1 MKLESLLG
9 DDNSLSPYLQSRRDF
24 IKNLSI
30 PAALL
35 MLLGTGG
42 CESILEQLRNRP
54 IRRRVNPSSPDSVN
68 SMNIYNDAINL
79 MKGLPASDPRSWNNQ
94 AGIHGTV
101 AGGFL
106 NCQHRNWYF
115 LPWHRAYLFLFEQ
128 ICRKLT
134 GEAKFGLPYW
144 NWAIDNSIPSPFW
157 NTSSNLFHSPRTA
170 TATSVANTSILG
182 HSRME
187 EILDETNFLIFGSSE
202 TAQGPFESGPHNHI
216 HGFVGGTM
224 GSGGSPLDPIF
235 WTHHCMIDYCW
246 VDWNI
251 NRDHDNTDD
260 PTWTGKSWTDH
271 FVDAE
276 GNPVEAHVVGTILM
290 PFLSYQYE
298 ASQIGVD
305 TRDFFLRRSEAE
317 IKVLKARLEKGA
329 AVRLDVKKR
338 VAFSRGIELTTAKGA
353 AGVLPIK
360 PREMERVF
368 ETEQPDRALV
378 NIGFAAVPQTSD
390 FFVRVFVNKPDAT
403 PQTGVDDIHYAGS
416 FSFFGTGP
424 QTGGTHE
431 HQKPLF
437 LVDITKTLRSLRER
451 GLLKEDEDISLGFVA
466 VPVEPNR
473 AVKAETLSL
482 ESLDLV
488 LSPVTVTERR

>member
-9 DDNSLSPYLQSRRDF
+9 DDNSVSTYLHSRRDF

-42 CESILEQLRNRP
+42 CESILEAIRNRP
-54 IRRRVNPSSPDSVN
+54 IRRRVNPSSPESVS

-94 AGIHGTV
+94 AGIHGIPAT
-101 AGGFL
+101 FL
-106 NCQHRNWYF
+106 KCQHGNWYF
-115 LPWHRAYLFLFEQ
+115 LPWHRAYLFFFEQ

-134 GEAKFGLPYW
+134 GEPKFGLPYW
-144 NWAIDNSIPSPFW
+144 NWSIDNSIPSPFW

-170 TATSVANTSILG
+170 TATSVANTTILG

-187 EILDETNFLIFGSSE
+187 EILDETNFLVFGSSA
-202 TAQGPFESGPHNHI
+202 TAQGPLEGGPHNHI
-216 HGFVGGTM
+216 HNFVGGTM
-224 GSGGSPLDPIF
+224 ASGASPLDPVF

-251 NRDHDNTDD
+251 NRDHDNTNDSSWIG
-260 PTWTGKSWTDH
+260 TSWTDH
-271 FVDAE
+271 FVDGD
-276 GNPVEAHVVGTILM
+276 GNPAEAQVGGTILM

-298 ASQIGVD
+298 ASQIGLAS
-305 TRDFFLRRSEAE
+305 RDFFLRRSEAE
-317 IKVLKARLEKGA
+317 IKALRARLEKGA

-338 VAFSRGIELTTAKGA
+338 VAFSRGIELTTSKSA
-353 AGVLPIK
+353 AGLLPIK
-360 PREMERVF
+360 PREMERLF
-368 ETEQPDRALV
+368 ETEQPDRAFV
-378 NIGFAAVPQTSD
+378 NVGFAAFPQTSD

-403 PQTGVDDIHYAGS
+403 PQTGTDDIHYAGS
-416 FSFFGTGP
+416 FSFFGTNP
-424 QTGGTHE
+424 QPGGTHE

-451 GLLKEDEDISLGFVA
+451 GLLKEDEEISLGFVA
-466 VPVEPNR
+466 VPVDPNR
-473 AVKAETLSL
+473 TVKDERLSL